1 MIKNNI
7 FFKKKNKKII
17 IFLNIILFL
26 LALLYFFFLK
36 ERSLFFLPQ
45 NNNSF
50 YIYPEDKGGLKIKN
64 LNKNSLHL
72 SYNKE
77 NILNLDSLIN
87 LKYSIQIETNSDYNY
102 IENKRNNLINNNP
115 LFNNNNLYIRFLKN
129 NFSTDYFLLYL
140 NFDSKKLANEYCHK
154 YSSLLEDCIVVNVQN
169 LD

>member
-7 FFKKKNKKII
+7 FFKSKNKNRIV
-17 IFLNIILFL
+17 FFNILLLIL
-26 LALLYFFFLK
+26 ASLYFFFLK
-36 ERSLFFLPQ
+36 DRSLFFLPQ

-50 YIYPEDKGGLKIKN
+50 YIFPEDRGGLKIKN

-77 NILNLDSLIN
+77 NISNLDSFIN

-102 IENKRNNLINNNP
+102 IKNKRDKLINNDP
-115 LFNNNNLYIRFLKN
+115 LFNNNNLHIRLLKN
-129 NFSTDYFLLYL
+129 NFSIDYFLLYL
-140 NFDSKKLANEYCHK
+140 NFDLKKQANEYCHQ
-154 YSSLLEDCIVVNVQN
+154 YSSLLEECIIVNVQN